1 MWDALSAADKNELAI
16 RSPELVGN
24 WMLILPDLKDDGRAV
39 DCTSG
44 TIIEMLG
51 DRVDSM
57 MNVSLVVVGEG
68 KSDVNSV
75 EPKSLENEKLAKE
88 VKTELVGTL

>member
-1 MWDALSAADKNELAI
+1 
-16 RSPELVGN
+16 
-24 WMLILPDLKDDGRAV
+24 MLTLPDLKDDGSAV

-44 TIIEMLG
+44 TMIEMLG